1 MKPLLA
7 SLAILAVMAGCAPL
21 FQSPQSE
28 GAQLTPWLTATSNAP
43 TLTAASELPAPTP
56 LPEPTPTPTIHIVAL
71 GETISSIALRYGL
84 DMNAVLAANPE
95 IDPRALIVGDQVL
108 IPVGNVQSQ
117 IGVSA
122 EPLALEVGNPDCSR
136 TSEGGLWC
144 AAILAN
150 PLDEAATN
158 LAVTFIGASST
169 SGGNITKT
177 VPALLNKL
185 EPGDTIPAV
194 IYISPPVS
202 EGLEVTASVAS
213 AFPVNQS
220 GKTFYPV
227 DAGTPAVDIT
237 GRLAKVT
244 GEVLIMTDAGKT
256 VDVRVAAM
264 AYDDQGNL
272 VGVRRTE
279 SRVTL
284 EDGKGLN
291 FNLNVYSTGSS
302 INSVVVKAEA
312 ILINQ

>member
-1 MKPLLA
+1 MKPLFA
-7 SLAILAVMAGCAPL
+7 PLAILAVMAGCAPL
-21 FQSPQSE
+21 IQSPQSE
-28 GAQLTPWLTATSNAP
+28 AAQLTPWLTATSKAP
-43 TLTAASELPAPTP
+43 TPPAASELPAPTP
-56 LPEPTPTPTIHIVAL
+56 LPVPTPTPTIHVVAL

-84 DMNAVLAANPE
+84 DMNVLLAANPE

-108 IPVGNVQSQ
+108 IPAGNVQSQ

-122 EPLALEVGNPDCSR
+122 EPLALEVGHLDCSR
-136 TSEGGLWC
+136 TTEGGLWC

-158 LAVTFIGASST
+158 LAVTFNGASPATES
-169 SGGNITKT
+169 NITKT
-177 VPALLNKL
+177 VQALLNKL

-194 IYISPPVS
+194 VYIPPPVP
-202 EGLEVTASVAS
+202 EGLEVTANLAS

-220 GKTFYPV
+220 GKTFFTV
-227 DAGTPAVDIT
+227 DAGSPSVKIA
-237 GRLAKVT
+237 GLLAKVA
-244 GEVLIMTDAGKT
+244 GEVLVMTDAGKT

-264 AYDDQGNL
+264 AYNDQGNL

-284 EDGKGLN
+284 EEGKGLN
-291 FNLNVYSTGSS
+291 FNLNVYSSGSS